1 LLAFVMAAE
10 VALDGF
16 IRSRQVDFAP
26 FGDLIRF
33 PLRAVR
39 RRRA

>member
-1 LLAFVMAAE
+1 MAAE
-10 VALDGF
+10 VALEGF
-16 IRSRQVDFAP
+16 IRSRQVDFGP